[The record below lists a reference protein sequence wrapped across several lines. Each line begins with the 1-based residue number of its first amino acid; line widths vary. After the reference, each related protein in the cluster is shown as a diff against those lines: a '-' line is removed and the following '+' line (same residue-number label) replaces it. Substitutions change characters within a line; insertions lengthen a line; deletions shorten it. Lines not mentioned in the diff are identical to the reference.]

1 MCSKV
6 YRCYSCRV
14 EVVLA
19 GGDLEDEWLIVV
31 DG

>member
-1 MCSKV
+1 M
-6 YRCYSCRV
+6 CYSYRV

-19 GGDLEDEWLIVV
+19 GGDLEDEWLTVV

>member
-1 MCSKV
+1 M
-6 YRCYSCRV
+6 CYSYRV

-19 GGDLEDEWLIVV
+19 GGDLEDEWLTIV

>member
-1 MCSKV
+1 M
-6 YRCYSCRV
+6 CYSYRV

-19 GGDLEDEWLIVV
+19 GGDLEDEWLTII